1 VLPFTNMSA
10 DPENEYFADGLSE
23 ELLNQLAQIPDL
35 MVSGRT
41 SSFSFKGRNED
52 LRSIGSTLGVA
63 NVLEGSV
70 RRQGDQVRVTT
81 QLIRVS
87 DGFHLWSNTYDR
99 LIEDV
104 FAIQD
109 DIARNVAAAMK
120 IVLDEAS
127 RQSMQEAGVRNVE
140 AFIAFQKGTQLFEEA
155 HGSARLIETLAEG
168 MTHFD
173 RAIALVPEF
182 GAAYWHKSDYYA
194 HILIETDSSGEQ
206 RIQALSDLR
215 KVLDAAYEHSP
226 NAGRRAFIDVDRVL
240 FSADWTPLRAR
251 IEKALAATGCPD
263 PTWIQLADIMGYAEA
278 MARMWERYLR
288 CEPLNAI
295 GYAELSTSY
304 LISGRPEQA
313 LEQIA
318 VALEQLGNH
327 PWLSWA
333 RQNTLLHL
341 GRIDEALAEAPLF
354 IDEEDFVGIRA
365 EAAPLALAGKADDA
379 LAAMAAWVED
389 HGPEPRASISI
400 LAAAGQR
407 QQANEVAAMID
418 ARPAGP
424 LDLLTAIYN
433 CLCGAPFDLEA
444 TPNLQARI
452 GESGVPWPPPRLI
465 DYPAKD
471 W

>member
-1 VLPFTNMSA
+1 
-10 DPENEYFADGLSE
+10 
-23 ELLNQLAQIPDL
+23 
-35 MVSGRT
+35 
-41 SSFSFKGRNED
+41 
-52 LRSIGSTLGVA
+52 
-63 NVLEGSV
+63 
-70 RRQGDQVRVTT
+70 
-81 QLIRVS
+81 
-87 DGFHLWSNTYDR
+87 
-99 LIEDV
+99 
-104 FAIQD
+104 
-109 DIARNVAAAMK
+109 
-120 IVLDEAS
+120 
-127 RQSMQEAGVRNVE
+127 
-140 AFIAFQKGTQLFEEA
+140 
-155 HGSARLIETLAEG
+155 
-168 MTHFD
+168 
-173 RAIALVPEF
+173 
-182 GAAYWHKSDYYA
+182 
-194 HILIETDSSGEQ
+194 
-206 RIQALSDLR
+206 
-215 KVLDAAYEHSP
+215 
-226 NAGRRAFIDVDRVL
+226 
-240 FSADWTPLRAR
+240 
-251 IEKALAATGCPD
+251 
-263 PTWIQLADIMGYAEA
+263 
-278 MARMWERYLR
+278 LR